1 MDDRRFPIHYRYRG
15 PISDL
20 VYEVVDYYVYLGED
34 GEPTG
39 KVDHVVQA
47 AHGVRSRAG
56 IRQIS
61 ERHGQST
68 CGFRHGQRRCAR
80 QRRDQR

>member
-47 AHGVRSRAG
+47 AHGVRSRQSYEY
-56 IRQIS
+56 IRS
-61 ERHGQST
+61 VGKPV
-68 CGFRHGQRRCAR
+68 
-80 QRRDQR
+80 

>member
-47 AHGVRSRAG
+47 EHGIGPASLTSSSAASAS
-56 IRQIS
+56 QP
-61 ERHGQST
+61 
-68 CGFRHGQRRCAR
+68 
-80 QRRDQR
+80 